1 MAVIDARMNRRAF
14 TVLGAGVAVV
24 AAVGTRRGVLAQ
36 DDATPGAQEAA
47 TPGAE
52 GPGMPPIPEGA
63 TVVAEGLWN
72 PTNLAFGADGTLYV
86 AESGVGSG
94 GGPEAGVATPNALG
108 TPFPGPTMLVPGQV
122 SAIAPDGTVSV
133 LAGDLGYAVGIA
145 VADGTLYVSAG
156 GGSVGSGFAPNPEEN
171 TVSAIDIATGE
182 VTPIAELGSYEAANN
197 PDGTDVNPN
206 LYGLAVDAQ
215 GQIYVADAGGNTIY
229 TVDPTTGSF
238 ALFVVVPNLEQLT
251 GATPTA
257 EEQAQQAGPRQPV
270 PTSVVIDDAGNIVVT
285 LLSEGWSGPSI
296 LSFAPDRSYTVGV
309 SGLSM
314 IVNAALGPDGLLY
327 VSQLTADFSGEQPA
341 PGNVF
346 RINTDGTTE
355 AVVEGLFLP
364 HGIVFDDDGNL
375 YVSTNSIISGP
386 DAPLG
391 QVLRIDGVAP
401 AA

>member
-1 MAVIDARMNRRAF
+1 MSLTEATLNRRAF
-14 TVLGAGVAVV
+14 TALGIGTAA
-24 AAVGTRRGVLAQ
+24 AAVTGRHVL
-36 DDATPGAQEAA
+36 AQEAA
-47 TPGAE
+47 TPETE
-52 GPGMPPIPEGA
+52 GPGLPPIPEGA
-63 TVVAEGLWN
+63 TVVADGLWN
-72 PTNLAFGADGTLYV
+72 PANLAFGEDGTLYV
-86 AESGVGSG
+86 AESGVSG
-94 GGPEAGVATPNALG
+94 EGTPGAEQATPNAQG
-108 TPFPGPTMLVPGQV
+108 TPFPGPTLLVPGQV
-122 SAIAPDGTVSV
+122 SAIAPDGTVDV
-133 LAGDLGYAVGIA
+133 LAEGLGYAVGIA

-156 GGSVGSGFAPNPEEN
+156 GGSVGSGFASNPEEN
-171 TVSAIDIATGE
+171 TVSAIDIETGE
-182 VTPIAELGSYEAANN
+182 VTPIAELGSYEVENN

-206 LYGLAVDAQ
+206 LYGLDVDDQ

-229 TVDPTTGSF
+229 TVDPTSGRF

-257 EEQAQQAGPRQPV
+257 EEQAQQPGPRQPV
-270 PTSVVIDDAGNIVVT
+270 PTSVVIDDGGNVVVT
-285 LLSEGWSGPSI
+285 LLSESWSGPSI
-296 LSFAPDRSYTVGV
+296 LSFAPDGSYTVGS

-346 RINTDGTTE
+346 RINADGTTE
-355 AVVEGLFLP
+355 AVVEGLFFP
-364 HGIVFDDDGNL
+364 HGIAFDADGNL
-375 YVSTNSIISGP
+375 YVATNSIISGP